1 MIKEK
6 ESERTMNKKI
16 AIITGASSGFGLLT
30 TLELAK
36 KDYFVI
42 ATMRNLEKQIDLISQ
57 ATKLDLQQNIKVQQL
72 DVTDQGSIHNFQ
84 LFLNEINR
92 IDILINNAGYA
103 NGGFIEEI
111 PVEDY
116 RKQFE
121 TNLFGAISITQLVL
135 PYMRKQKSGKII
147 NISSISGKVGFPG
160 LSPYV
165 SSKYALEGWSESLRL
180 EVKPFGIDVALLE
193 PGSYNTNIWE
203 VGKQLAENQSDTTSP
218 YKEYMDKI
226 QKHINNGN
234 DTLGNPMD
242 VANKIVEIAEAR
254 RTTLRYPIG
263 KGVKF
268 MIFVKKVL
276 PWRLWEFLVLRSFRR
291 CK

>member
-263 KGVKF
+263 KGLKF
-268 MIFVKKVL
+268 MIFAKKVL
-276 PWRLWEFLVLRSFRR
+276 PWRLWEFLVLRSF
-291 CK
+291 KKM

>member
-1 MIKEK
+1 M
-6 ESERTMNKKI
+6 SKI

-42 ATMRNLEKQIDLISQ
+42 ATMRNLDKRAELLSQ
-57 ATKLDLQQNIKVQQL
+57 ATALHLQQNIKIHQL
-72 DVTDQGSIHNFQ
+72 DITDQKSIQAFQ
-84 LFLNEINR
+84 LFLKELNQV
-92 IDILINNAGYA
+92 DLLVNNAGYA
-103 NGGFIEEI
+103 SGGFVEEI
-111 PVEDY
+111 PVEEY

-121 TNLFGAISITQLVL
+121 TNVFGAISITQIVL

-147 NISSISGKVGFPG
+147 NVSSISGQVGFPG

-180 EVKPFGIDVALLE
+180 EVKPFGIDVSLVE

-203 VGKQLAENQSDTTSP
+203 VGKELAENYSEATSP

-226 QKHINNGN
+226 QDHINNSEAF
-234 DTLGNPMD
+234 GNPID
-242 VANKIVEIAEAR
+242 VAQKIVAIAEAKNV
-254 RTTLRYPIG
+254 TLRYPIG
-263 KGVKF
+263 KGVKL
-268 MIFVKKVL
+268 MIVAKKIL
-276 PWRLWEFLVLRSFRR
+276 PWRVWEFLVLRSF
-291 CK
+291 KKM

>member
-6 ESERTMNKKI
+6 ESERIMNKKI

-57 ATKLDLQQNIKVQQL
+57 ATKLELQQNIKVQQL
-72 DVTDQGSIHNFQ
+72 DVTDQGSIHKFQ

-103 NGGFIEEI
+103 NGGFVEEI
-111 PVEDY
+111 PVEEY

-135 PYMRKQKSGKII
+135 PYMREQKNGKII
-147 NISSISGKVGFPG
+147 NISSISGQVGFPG

-268 MIFVKKVL
+268 MIFAKKVL
-276 PWRLWEFLVLRSFRR
+276 PWRLWEFLVLRSF
-291 CK
+291 KKM

>member
-6 ESERTMNKKI
+6 ESWRKMNKKI

-36 KDYFVI
+36 KDYLVI
-42 ATMRNLEKQIDLISQ
+42 ATMRNLEKQVNLLSQ
-57 ATKLDLQQNIKVQQL
+57 ATQFNLLQNIIIQQL
-72 DVTDQGSIHNFQ
+72 DVTDQNSIHNFQ
-84 LFLNEINR
+84 LFLKNINR
-92 IDILINNAGYA
+92 VDLLINNAGYA
-103 NGGFIEEI
+103 NGGFVEEI
-111 PVEDY
+111 PVEEY

-135 PYMRKQKSGKII
+135 PYMREQKSGKII
-147 NISSISGKVGFPG
+147 NISSISGQVGFPG

-180 EVKPFGIDVALLE
+180 EGKPFGIDVALIE

-203 VGKQLAENQSDTTSP
+203 VGKQLATNQSDTSSP
-218 YKEYMDKI
+218 YKEYMGKI
-226 QKHINNGN
+226 QKHINSGS
-234 DTLGNPMD
+234 DTFGNPID
-242 VANKIVEIAEAR
+242 VANKIVEIAESK
-254 RTTLRYPIG
+254 RTNLRYPIG

-268 MIFVKKVL
+268 MILAKKIL
-276 PWRLWEFLVLRSFRR
+276 PWRLWEYLVLRSF
-291 CK
+291 KKM

>member
-6 ESERTMNKKI
+6 ESWQKMNKKV
-16 AIITGASSGFGLLT
+16 AIITGSSSGFGLLT

-36 KDYFVI
+36 KDYLVI
-42 ATMRNLEKQIDLISQ
+42 ATMRNLEKQANLLSQ
-57 ATKLDLQQNIKVQQL
+57 ATQLNLLHNITVQQL
-72 DVTDQGSIHNFQ
+72 DVTDQNSIHNFQ
-84 LFLNEINR
+84 LFLKEINR
-92 IDILINNAGYA
+92 VDLLINNAGYA
-103 NGGFIEEI
+103 NGGFVEEI
-111 PVEDY
+111 PVEEY

-135 PYMRKQKSGKII
+135 PYMRELQSGKII
-147 NISSISGKVGFPG
+147 NISSISGQVGFPG

-165 SSKYALEGWSESLRL
+165 SSKHALEGWSESLRL
-180 EVKPFGIDVALLE
+180 EVKPFGIDVALVE

-203 VGKQLAENQSDTTSP
+203 VGKQLATNQSDTTSP

-226 QKHINNGN
+226 QKHINSGS
-234 DTLGNPMD
+234 DTFGNPID
-242 VANKIVEIAEAR
+242 VAKKIVDIAEAK

-268 MIFVKKVL
+268 MILVKKIL
-276 PWRLWEFLVLRSFRR
+276 PWRLWEYLVLRNF
-291 CK
+291 KKM

>member
-57 ATKLDLQQNIKVQQL
+57 ATKLELQQNIKVQQL

-103 NGGFIEEI
+103 NGGFVEEI
-111 PVEDY
+111 PVEEY

-135 PYMRKQKSGKII
+135 PYMREQKNGKII
-147 NISSISGKVGFPG
+147 NISSISGQVGFPG

-242 VANKIVEIAEAR
+242 VANKLVEIAEAR

-268 MIFVKKVL
+268 MIFAKKVL
-276 PWRLWEFLVLRSFRR
+276 PWRLWEFLVLRSF
-291 CK
+291 KKM

>member
-6 ESERTMNKKI
+6 ESWQKMNKKV

-36 KDYFVI
+36 KDYLII
-42 ATMRNLEKQIDLISQ
+42 ATMRNLEKQANLISQ
-57 ATKLDLQQNIKVQQL
+57 ATQLNLQQNITVQQL
-72 DVTDQGSIHNFQ
+72 DVTDQNSIHNFK
-84 LFLNEINR
+84 LYIKEINR
-92 IDILINNAGYA
+92 VDLLINNAGYA
-103 NGGFIEEI
+103 NGGFVEEI
-111 PVEDY
+111 PVEEY

-135 PYMRKQKSGKII
+135 PYMREQKSGKII
-147 NISSISGKVGFPG
+147 NISSISGQVGFPG

-180 EVKPFGIDVALLE
+180 EVKPFGIDVALVE

-203 VGKQLAENQSDTTSP
+203 VGKQLATNQSDTTSP

-226 QKHINNGN
+226 QKHINSGS
-234 DTLGNPMD
+234 DTFGNPID
-242 VANKIVEIAEAR
+242 VAKKIVDIAEAK

-268 MIFVKKVL
+268 MILAKKIL
-276 PWRLWEFLVLRSFRR
+276 PWRLWEHLVLRSF
-291 CK
+291 KKM

>member
-57 ATKLDLQQNIKVQQL
+57 ATKLELQQNIKVQQL

-147 NISSISGKVGFPG
+147 NISSISGQVGFPG

-268 MIFVKKVL
+268 MIFAKKIL
-276 PWRLWEFLVLRSFRR
+276 PWRLWEFLVLRSF
-291 CK
+291 KKM

>member
-6 ESERTMNKKI
+6 ESWRKMNKKI

-36 KDYFVI
+36 KDYLVI
-42 ATMRNLEKQIDLISQ
+42 ATMRNLEKQANLISQ
-57 ATKLDLQQNIKVQQL
+57 ATQLNLQQNITVQQL
-72 DVTDQGSIHNFQ
+72 DVTDQNSIHNFQ
-84 LFLNEINR
+84 LFLKEIQKV
-92 IDILINNAGYA
+92 DLLVNNAGYA
-103 NGGFIEEI
+103 NGGFVEEI
-111 PVEDY
+111 PVEEY

-135 PYMRKQKSGKII
+135 PYMRKQRSGKII
-147 NISSISGKVGFPG
+147 NISSISGQVGFPG

-180 EVKPFGIDVALLE
+180 ELKPFGIDVALIE

-226 QKHINNGN
+226 QKHINSGS
-234 DTLGNPMD
+234 DTFGNPID
-242 VANKIVEIAEAR
+242 VANKIVEIAETK

-268 MIFVKKVL
+268 MIFTKKIL
-276 PWRLWEFLVLRSFRR
+276 PWRLWEHLVLRSF
-291 CK
+291 KKM

>member
-1 MIKEK
+1 MMKEK

-16 AIITGASSGFGLLT
+16 TIITGASSGFGLLT
-30 TLELAK
+30 ALELAK
-36 KDYFVI
+36 KDYLVI
-42 ATMRNLEKQIDLISQ
+42 ATMRNLEKQVNLLSQ
-57 ATKLDLQQNIKVQQL
+57 AAKLHLQQNIKVQQL
-72 DVTDQGSIHNFQ
+72 DVTDQSSIHSFQ
-84 LFLNEINR
+84 LFLKEINR
-92 IDILINNAGYA
+92 VDLLINNAGYA

-147 NISSISGKVGFPG
+147 NISSISGQVGFPG

-268 MIFVKKVL
+268 MILAKKIL
-276 PWRLWEFLVLRSFRR
+276 PWRLWEFLVLRSF
-291 CK
+291 KKM

>member
-6 ESERTMNKKI
+6 ESERPMNKKI

-36 KDYFVI
+36 KDYLVI
-42 ATMRNLEKQIDLISQ
+42 ATMRNLEKQVVLISQ
-57 ATKLDLQQNIKVQQL
+57 ATKLHLQQNIKVQQL
-72 DVTDQGSIHNFQ
+72 DVTDQGSIHSFQ
-84 LFLNEINR
+84 LFLKEIKR
-92 IDILINNAGYA
+92 VDLLINNAGYA

-111 PVEDY
+111 PVENY

-121 TNLFGAISITQLVL
+121 TNLFGAISTTQLVL

-147 NISSISGKVGFPG
+147 NISSISGQVGFPG

-180 EVKPFGIDVALLE
+180 EVKPFGIDVVLLE

-203 VGKQLAENQSDTTSP
+203 VGKQLTENQSDTTSP

-234 DTLGNPMD
+234 DTLGNPID

-268 MIFVKKVL
+268 MIFAKKVL
-276 PWRLWEFLVLRSFRR
+276 PWRLWEFLVLRSF
-291 CK
+291 KKM

>member
-1 MIKEK
+1 
-6 ESERTMNKKI
+6 MNKKI

-42 ATMRNLEKQIDLISQ
+42 ATIRNLEKQIDLISQ

-147 NISSISGKVGFPG
+147 NISSISGQVGFPG

-268 MIFVKKVL
+268 MLFAKKVL
-276 PWRLWEFLVLRSFRR
+276 PWRLWEFLVLRSF
-291 CK
+291 KKM

>member
-6 ESERTMNKKI
+6 ESEQKMNKKI
-16 AIITGASSGFGLLT
+16 AVITGASSGFGLLT

-36 KDYFVI
+36 KDYLVI
-42 ATMRNLEKQIDLISQ
+42 ATMRNLEKQVDLLSQ
-57 ATKLDLQQNIKVQQL
+57 ATILNLQQNIKVQQL
-72 DVTDQGSIHNFQ
+72 DVTDPSSIHNFQ
-84 LFLNEINR
+84 LFLQEMNR
-92 IDILINNAGYA
+92 VDLLINNAGYA
-103 NGGFIEEI
+103 TGGFVEEI
-111 PVEDY
+111 PVEEY

-121 TNLFGAISITQLVL
+121 TNFFGAISITQLIL

-147 NISSISGKVGFPG
+147 NISSISGQVGFPG

-180 EVKPFGIDVALLE
+180 EVKPFGIDVVLIE

-226 QKHINNGN
+226 QKHINSGS
-234 DTLGNPMD
+234 DTFGNPID
-242 VANKIVEIAEAR
+242 VANKIVEIAEAK

-268 MIFVKKVL
+268 MIFAKKIL
-276 PWRLWEFLVLRSFRR
+276 PWRLWEFLILKSF
-291 CK
+291 KKM

>member
-30 TLELAK
+30 ALELAK

-42 ATMRNLEKQIDLISQ
+42 STMRNLEKQIDLISQ

-226 QKHINNGN
+226 QKHINNGS

-268 MIFVKKVL
+268 MIFAKKVL
-276 PWRLWEFLVLRSFRR
+276 PWRLWEFLVLRSF
-291 CK
+291 KKM

>member
-6 ESERTMNKKI
+6 ESWRKMDKKI
-16 AIITGASSGFGLLT
+16 AVITGASSGFGLLT

-36 KDYFVI
+36 KDYLVI
-42 ATMRNLEKQIDLISQ
+42 ATMRNLNKQEDLISQ
-57 ATKLDLQQNIKVQQL
+57 ATKLNLQQNIKIQQL
-72 DVTDQGSIHNFQ
+72 DVTNQNSIHNFQ
-84 LFLNEINR
+84 LFLKEINR
-92 IDILINNAGYA
+92 VDLLINNAGYA
-103 NGGFIEEI
+103 HGGFVEEI
-111 PVEDY
+111 PVEEY

-135 PYMRKQKSGKII
+135 PYMRVQKGGKII
-147 NISSISGKVGFPG
+147 NISSISGQVGFPG

-180 EVKPFGIDVALLE
+180 EVKPFGIDVVLVE

-203 VGKQLAENQSDTTSP
+203 VGKQLATNQSDTTSP

-226 QKHINNGN
+226 QKHINSGS
-234 DTLGNPMD
+234 DKFGNPID
-242 VANKIVEIAEAR
+242 VSNKIVEIAESK
-254 RTTLRYPIG
+254 RTNLRYPIG

-268 MIFVKKVL
+268 MIFAKRIL
-276 PWRLWEFLVLRSFRR
+276 PWRLWEYLVLRTF
-291 CK
+291 KKM

>member
-6 ESERTMNKKI
+6 GSWRKMNKKI

-36 KDYFVI
+36 KDYVVI
-42 ATMRNLEKQIDLISQ
+42 ATMRNLEKQMNLISQ
-57 ATKLDLQQNIKVQQL
+57 ATQLDLQQNITVQQL
-72 DVTDQGSIHNFQ
+72 DVTDQNSIHNFQ
-84 LFLNEINR
+84 LYIKEINR
-92 IDILINNAGYA
+92 VDLLINNAGYA
-103 NGGFIEEI
+103 NGGFVEEI
-111 PVEDY
+111 PVEEY

-135 PYMRKQKSGKII
+135 PYMREQKSGKII
-147 NISSISGKVGFPG
+147 NISSISGQVGFPG

-180 EVKPFGIDVALLE
+180 EVKPFGIDVALIE

-203 VGKQLAENQSDTTSP
+203 VGKQLATNQSDTSSP
-218 YKEYMDKI
+218 YKEYMGKI
-226 QKHINNGN
+226 QKHINSGS
-234 DTLGNPMD
+234 DTFGNPIE
-242 VANKIVEIAEAR
+242 VANKIIEIAESK
-254 RTTLRYPIG
+254 RTNLRYPIG

-268 MIFVKKVL
+268 MIFAKKIL
-276 PWRLWEFLVLRSFRR
+276 PWKLWEYIVLRTF
-291 CK
+291 KKM

>member
-1 MIKEK
+1 
-6 ESERTMNKKI
+6 MNKKV

-42 ATMRNLEKQIDLISQ
+42 STMRNLEKQGNLISQ
-57 ATKLDLQQNIKVQQL
+57 ATQLNLLQNIKIQQL
-72 DVTDQGSIHNFQ
+72 DVTNQNSIYNFQ
-84 LFLNEINR
+84 LFLKDVNR
-92 IDILINNAGYA
+92 VDLLINNAGYA
-103 NGGFIEEI
+103 NGGFVEEI
-111 PVEDY
+111 PVEEY

-135 PYMRKQKSGKII
+135 PYMREQKSGKII
-147 NISSISGKVGFPG
+147 NISSISGQVGFPG

-180 EVKPFGIDVALLE
+180 EVQPFGIDVALIE
-193 PGSYNTNIWE
+193 PGSYNTNIWK
-203 VGKQLAENQSDTTSP
+203 VGKQLAENQSETTSP

-226 QKHINNGN
+226 QKHINSGSE
-234 DTLGNPMD
+234 TFGNPID
-242 VANKIVEIAEAR
+242 VANKIVEVAESK
-254 RTTLRYPIG
+254 RTNLRYPIG

-268 MIFVKKVL
+268 MILAKKIL
-276 PWRLWEFLVLRSFRR
+276 PWRLWEYLVLRSF
-291 CK
+291 KKM

>member
-1 MIKEK
+1 MMKEK

-16 AIITGASSGFGLLT
+16 TIITGASSGFGLLT
-30 TLELAK
+30 ALELAK
-36 KDYFVI
+36 KDYLVI
-42 ATMRNLEKQIDLISQ
+42 ATMRNLEKQVNLLSQ
-57 ATKLDLQQNIKVQQL
+57 AAKLNLQQNIKVQQL
-72 DVTDQGSIHNFQ
+72 DVTDQISIHSFQ
-84 LFLNEINR
+84 LFLKEINR
-92 IDILINNAGYA
+92 VDLLINNAGYA
-103 NGGFIEEI
+103 TGGFVEEI
-111 PVEDY
+111 PVEEY

-121 TNLFGAISITQLVL
+121 TNLFGAISITQLAL
-135 PYMRKQKSGKII
+135 PYMREQKSGKII
-147 NISSISGKVGFPG
+147 NISSISGQVGFPG

-268 MIFVKKVL
+268 MIFARKVL
-276 PWRLWEFLVLRSFRR
+276 PWRLWEFLVLRSF
-291 CK
+291 KKM

>member
-1 MIKEK
+1 
-6 ESERTMNKKI
+6 MNKKI

-36 KDYFVI
+36 KDYLVI
-42 ATMRNLEKQIDLISQ
+42 ATMRNLEKQGTLLSQ
-57 ATKLDLQQNIKVQQL
+57 VTQLNLQQNIKVQQL
-72 DVTDQGSIHNFQ
+72 DVTDQNSIHNFQ
-84 LFLNEINR
+84 LFLKEINR
-92 IDILINNAGYA
+92 IDLLINNAGYA
-103 NGGFIEEI
+103 NGGFVEEI
-111 PVEDY
+111 QVEEY

-135 PYMRKQKSGKII
+135 PYMRKQRSGKII
-147 NISSISGKVGFPG
+147 NISSISGQVGFPG

-180 EVKPFGIDVALLE
+180 ELKAFGIDVALIE

-203 VGKQLAENQSDTTSP
+203 VGKQLATNQSDTTSP

-226 QKHINNGN
+226 QKHINSGS
-234 DTLGNPMD
+234 DTFGNPID
-242 VANKIVEIAEAR
+242 VAKKVVDIAEAK

-268 MIFVKKVL
+268 MILARKIL
-276 PWRLWEFLVLRSFRR
+276 PWRLWEYLVLRSF
-291 CK
+291 KKI

>member
-6 ESERTMNKKI
+6 ESEQKMNKKI
-16 AIITGASSGFGLLT
+16 AVITGASSGFGLLT

-36 KDYFVI
+36 KDYLVI
-42 ATMRNLEKQIDLISQ
+42 ATMRNINKQEDLISQ
-57 ATKLDLQQNIKVQQL
+57 ATKLNLQQNIKIQQL
-72 DVTDQGSIHNFQ
+72 DVTDQNSIHNFQ
-84 LFLNEINR
+84 LYLQEKSR
-92 IDILINNAGYA
+92 VDLLINNAGYA
-103 NGGFIEEI
+103 NGGFVEEI
-111 PVEDY
+111 PVEEY

-135 PYMRKQKSGKII
+135 PYMRVQKSGKII
-147 NISSISGKVGFPG
+147 NISSISGQVGFPG

-180 EVKPFGIDVALLE
+180 EVKPFGIDVALIE

-203 VGKQLAENQSDTTSP
+203 VGKQLATNQSDTSSP

-226 QKHINNGN
+226 QKHINSGS
-234 DTLGNPMD
+234 DTFGNPIE
-242 VANKIVEIAEAR
+242 VANKIVEIAESR
-254 RTTLRYPIG
+254 RTNLRYPIG

-268 MIFVKKVL
+268 MIFSKKIL
-276 PWRLWEFLVLRSFRR
+276 PWRLWEYIVLRTF
-291 CK
+291 KKM

>member
-111 PVEDY
+111 PLEDY

-268 MIFVKKVL
+268 MIFAKKVL
-276 PWRLWEFLVLRSFRR
+276 PWRLWEFLVLRSF
-291 CK
+291 KKM

>member
-57 ATKLDLQQNIKVQQL
+57 ATKLHLQQNIKVQQL

-111 PVEDY
+111 PVEEY

-147 NISSISGKVGFPG
+147 NISSISGQVGFPG

-242 VANKIVEIAEAR
+242 VANKIVEIAEAK

-268 MIFVKKVL
+268 MIFAKKIL
-276 PWRLWEFLVLRSFRR
+276 PWRLWEFLVLRIF
-291 CK
+291 KKM

>member
-1 MIKEK
+1 M
-6 ESERTMNKKI
+6 SKI

-42 ATMRNLEKQIDLISQ
+42 ATMRNLDKRAELLSQ
-57 ATKLDLQQNIKVQQL
+57 ATALHLKQNIKIHQL
-72 DVTDQGSIHNFQ
+72 DVTDQKSIQAFQ
-84 LFLNEINR
+84 LFLKELNQV
-92 IDILINNAGYA
+92 DLLVNNAGYA
-103 NGGFIEEI
+103 SGGFIEEI
-111 PVEDY
+111 PIEKY

-121 TNLFGAISITQLVL
+121 TNVFGAISISQMVL

-147 NISSISGKVGFPG
+147 NVSSISGQVGFPG

-180 EVKPFGIDVALLE
+180 EVKPYGIDVSLIE

-203 VGKQLAENQSDTTSP
+203 VGKELAENYVETTSP

-226 QKHINNGN
+226 QNHMNSSSETFGDPI
-234 DTLGNPMD
+234 D
-242 VANKIVEIAEAR
+242 VAQKIVAIAETKTA
-254 RTTLRYPIG
+254 TLRYPIG
-263 KGVKF
+263 KGVKL
-268 MIFVKKVL
+268 MMVAKKFL
-276 PWRLWEFLVLRSFRR
+276 PWRVWEFLVLRSL
-291 CK
+291 KKM

>member
-1 MIKEK
+1 
-6 ESERTMNKKI
+6 MNKKI

-36 KDYFVI
+36 KGYFVI
-42 ATMRNLEKQIDLISQ
+42 ATMRNLEKQVDLISQ
-57 ATKLDLQQNIKVQQL
+57 ATKLHLQQNIKVQQL

-111 PVEDY
+111 LVEEY

-147 NISSISGKVGFPG
+147 NISSISGQVGFPG

-203 VGKQLAENQSDTTSP
+203 VGKQLAEDQSDTTSP

-268 MIFVKKVL
+268 MIFAKKVL
-276 PWRLWEFLVLRSFRR
+276 PWRLWEFLVLRCF
-291 CK
+291 KKM

>member
-6 ESERTMNKKI
+6 ESEQKMNKKI
-16 AIITGASSGFGLLT
+16 AVITGASSGFGLLT

-36 KDYFVI
+36 KGYLVI
-42 ATMRNLEKQIDLISQ
+42 TTMRNLNKQEDLISQ
-57 ATKLDLQQNIKVQQL
+57 VTKLNLQQNIKIQQL
-72 DVTDQGSIHNFQ
+72 DVTDQNSIHNFQ
-84 LFLNEINR
+84 LYLKGISRVNL
-92 IDILINNAGYA
+92 LINNAGYA
-103 NGGFIEEI
+103 NGGFVEEI
-111 PVEDY
+111 PVEEY

-135 PYMRKQKSGKII
+135 PYMREQKSGKII
-147 NISSISGKVGFPG
+147 NISSISGQVGFPG

-180 EVKPFGIDVALLE
+180 EVKPFGIDVALIE

-203 VGKQLAENQSDTTSP
+203 VGKQLAENHSDTTSP

-226 QKHINNGN
+226 QKHINSGS
-234 DTLGNPMD
+234 DTFGNPID
-242 VANKIVEIAEAR
+242 VANKIVEIAESK
-254 RTTLRYPIG
+254 RTKLRYPIG

-268 MIFVKKVL
+268 MIFAKKIL
-276 PWRLWEFLVLRSFRR
+276 PWRLWEYLVLRSF
-291 CK
+291 KKM

>member
-111 PVEDY
+111 PVEEY

-147 NISSISGKVGFPG
+147 NISSISGQVGFPG

-268 MIFVKKVL
+268 MIFAKKVL
-276 PWRLWEFLVLRSFRR
+276 PWRLWEFLVLRSF
-291 CK
+291 KKT

>member
-6 ESERTMNKKI
+6 ESERPMNKKI
-16 AIITGASSGFGLLT
+16 AVITGASSGFGLLT

-36 KDYFVI
+36 KDYLVI
-42 ATMRNLEKQIDLISQ
+42 ATMRNLEKQVDLISQ
-57 ATKLDLQQNIKVQQL
+57 ATKLNLQQNIKVQQL
-72 DVTDQGSIHNFQ
+72 DVTDQSSIHNFQ
-84 LFLNEINR
+84 LFLKDMNR
-92 IDILINNAGYA
+92 VDLLINNAGYA
-103 NGGFIEEI
+103 TGGFVEEI
-111 PVEDY
+111 PVEEY

-147 NISSISGKVGFPG
+147 NISSISGQVGFPG

-226 QKHINNGN
+226 QKHINSGSN
-234 DTLGNPMD
+234 TFGNPID
-242 VANKIVEIAEAR
+242 VANKIVEIAEAK

-268 MIFVKKVL
+268 MILAKKIL
-276 PWRLWEFLVLRSFRR
+276 PWRLWEVLVLRSF
-291 CK
+291 KKM